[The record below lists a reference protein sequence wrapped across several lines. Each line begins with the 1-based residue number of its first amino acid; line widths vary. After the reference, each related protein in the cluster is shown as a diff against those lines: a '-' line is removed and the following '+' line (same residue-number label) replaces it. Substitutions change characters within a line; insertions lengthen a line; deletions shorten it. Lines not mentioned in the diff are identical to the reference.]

1 MSADPKTGPNRR
13 RWPRISVGA
22 SVTLSSAS
30 VQDLVTGRLQD
41 ISLGGLFLCS
51 KKTKPIGTKVRLRIA
66 VLAEQLEIAAKGVVV
81 RAVTAEESAR
91 TGQAA
96 GMGIMFTE
104 LDDRSRDAL
113 TRLLDAELGA
123 PEPGT

>member
-1 MSADPKTGPNRR
+1 M
-13 RWPRISVGA
+13 
-22 SVTLSSAS
+22 TLSSAS
-30 VQDLVTGRLQD
+30 VQDLVSGRLQD

-51 KKTKPIGTKVRLRIA
+51 EKTKPIGTKVTLRIA
-66 VLAEQLEIAAKGVVV
+66 VLAEQLELAAKGVVV

-91 TGQAA
+91 TGRTA

-104 LDDRSRDAL
+104 IDDQSRDSLA
-113 TRLLDAELGA
+113 RLLDAKLEA